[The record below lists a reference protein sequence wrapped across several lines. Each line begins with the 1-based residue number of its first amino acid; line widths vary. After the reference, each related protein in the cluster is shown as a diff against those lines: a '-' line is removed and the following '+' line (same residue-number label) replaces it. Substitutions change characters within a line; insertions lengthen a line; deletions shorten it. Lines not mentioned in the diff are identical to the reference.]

1 MEFLGKR
8 ITWKSHPYVL
18 RFFETTWAVM
28 VAYPA
33 GQIAESGLKEA
44 VSSDK
49 SYFIFYAVITFG
61 FFLSAGNAAR
71 EGENPWRYRIQA
83 AGVMIA
89 VTVIAVAFPYSW
101 VFAVITIAA
110 VVYYLWP
117 RIAVESS

>member
-8 ITWKSHPYVL
+8 IRWKSRPFVL
-18 RFFETTWAVM
+18 RFFESMWAAM
-28 VAYPA
+28 VPYPA

-44 VSSDK
+44 VSSDTF
-49 SYFIFYAVITFG
+49 YVIFYAVMAFG
-61 FFLSAGNAAR
+61 LFLSAGNAAR
-71 EGENPWRYRIQA
+71 EGENPWRYRGQA

-89 VTVIAVAFPYSW
+89 VTVIAVAFPNSW
-101 VFAVITIAA
+101 VFLLITIAA

>member
-8 ITWKSHPYVL
+8 IRWKSRPFVL
-18 RFFETTWAVM
+18 RFFESMWAAM

-33 GQIAESGLKEA
+33 GQIAESGFKEA
-44 VSSDK
+44 VSSDTF
-49 SYFIFYAVITFG
+49 YFIFYAVMAFG
-61 FFLSAGNAAR
+61 LFLSAGNAAR
-71 EGENPWRYRIQA
+71 EGENPWRYRGQA

-89 VTVIAVAFPYSW
+89 VTVIAVAFPNSW
-101 VFAVITIAA
+101 VFLLITIAA

>member
-8 ITWKSHPYVL
+8 IRWKSQPYVL
-18 RFFETTWAVM
+18 RFFETTWAAM

-44 VSSDK
+44 VSSDTF
-49 SYFIFYAVITFG
+49 YFIYYAVMVFG
-61 FFLSAGNAAR
+61 FFLSAGNDAR
-71 EGENPWRYRIQA
+71 EGENPWRYRGQA

-101 VFAVITIAA
+101 VFASITIAA
-110 VVYYLWP
+110 LAYYFWP